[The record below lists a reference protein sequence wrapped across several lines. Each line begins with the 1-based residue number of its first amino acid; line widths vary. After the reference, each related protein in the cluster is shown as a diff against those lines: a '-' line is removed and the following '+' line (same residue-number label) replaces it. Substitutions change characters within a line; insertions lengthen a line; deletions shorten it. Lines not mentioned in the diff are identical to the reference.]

1 MYDCDDYASVEDE
14 DNQQSYHVDAEDAH
28 DQDHQP
34 PLIIQQAPDLPCQV
48 HCYCTDSIIL
58 DTVVVQCLVLIIVD
72 CTLHAVHCTLYSTV
86 HGEYWIGLI
95 L

>member
-58 DTVVVQCLVLIIVD
+58 RYCCSSVLGID
-72 CTLHAVHCTLYSTV
+72 YCRLYTARCTLYSTV